1 VPLFG
6 KNDSFCDLKSAE
18 KGKMQNREENIW
30 DVEKVISYDRKR
42 KLYRV
47 RWAGF
52 PKDEDTEEP
61 IGEFANLHRHF
72 IKIRAT

>member
-1 VPLFG
+1 M
-6 KNDSFCDLKSAE
+6 KIKITE
-18 KGKMQNREENIW
+18 TYKRKMGNREENIW

-52 PKDEDTEEP
+52 PKEEDTEEP
-61 IGEFANLHRHF
+61 IG
-72 IKIRAT
+72 

>member
-1 VPLFG
+1 MIE
-6 KNDSFCDLKSAE
+6 KSAE
-18 KGKMQNREENIW
+18 KGKMRNREENIW

-61 IGEFANLHRHF
+61 IGEFTDLHRHL
-72 IKIRAT
+72 IKVRAT

>member
-1 VPLFG
+1 M
-6 KNDSFCDLKSAE
+6 E
-18 KGKMQNREENIW
+18 NREENIW

-47 RWAGF
+47 RWAGC

-61 IGEFANLHRHF
+61 ISEFINLQNKSNMILFTKKTNVFHF
-72 IKIRAT
+72 RRL

>member
-1 VPLFG
+1 ML
-6 KNDSFCDLKSAE
+6 
-18 KGKMQNREENIW
+18 NREENIW

-52 PKDEDTEEP
+52 PKEEDTEEP
-61 IGEFANLHRHF
+61 IGELKL
-72 IKIRAT
+72 IKAIFETDSQ

>member
-1 VPLFG
+1 M
-6 KNDSFCDLKSAE
+6 E
-18 KGKMQNREENIW
+18 NREENIW

-47 RWAGF
+47 RWAGC

-61 IGEFANLHRHF
+61 IGEFTNL
-72 IKIRAT
+72 KN